1 MKAALIQCPLSAIS
15 RKAANALHA
24 GIANRDIRPETTL
37 TIWESGSDL
46 TRQIVDS
53 GAAPTKGVTIRYT
66 LLSVTVN
73 KSLTVGL
80 LTGQ

>member
-1 MKAALIQCPLSAIS
+1 MKTALIQGPLSAMS

-37 TIWESGSDL
+37 PIWESGSDL

-53 GAAPTKGVTIRYT
+53 GAAPTKGVTIRYP
-66 LLSVTVN
+66 LDRRR
-73 KSLTVGL
+73 
-80 LTGQ
+80 